1 MHNLRNKVNR
11 GLLMKNLFTKGINIL
26 LVVFLI
32 ACTTQHD
39 KKMEQALENAQENRK
54 NLKKYLA
61 IMKRIQ
67 QNSLLLVS

>member
-32 ACTTQHD
+32 ACNTQHD
-39 KKMEQALENAQENRK
+39 KKNGTSSRECPRK
-54 NLKKYLA
+54 PA
-61 IMKRIQ
+61 RT
-67 QNSLLLVS
+67 

>member
-39 KKMEQALENAQENRK
+39 KKMEQALENAQENRQELEK
-54 NLKKYLA
+54 VFSHYE
-61 IMKRIQ
+61 
-67 QNSLLLVS
+67 